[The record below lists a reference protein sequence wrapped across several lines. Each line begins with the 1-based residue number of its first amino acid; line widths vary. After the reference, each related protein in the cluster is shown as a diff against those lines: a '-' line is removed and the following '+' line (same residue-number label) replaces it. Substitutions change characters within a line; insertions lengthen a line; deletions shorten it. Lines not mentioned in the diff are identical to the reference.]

1 MALTPLPCA
10 CTIAGSDSSGG
21 AGIQAD
27 LRTFTHFGVWGTS
40 VVTAVTAQN
49 TTGISGIWQMPP
61 EAVSAQIMAVLAD
74 NKIRACKTGMLGSVA
89 CISAVADTLPR
100 DIPLIV
106 DPVMVAT
113 SGRRLLEEDAVE
125 ALINLLIPRAAIVTP
140 NLAEAAIL
148 SGMDLIR
155 TQEEMVQAGEV
166 IRSLGAESVI
176 VKGGHLKYPAE
187 AVDVLVMQDEVITH
201 TAPRLS
207 HTAHGTGCVFSA
219 ALTAQ
224 VAKGIDLT
232 AAFLRA
238 KEYVHKGIEEAQYL
252 LSGNCSVSHR

>member
-1 MALTPLPCA
+1 MGLQPLPCA
-10 CTIAGSDSSGG
+10 CTIGGSDSSGG

-49 TTGISGIWQMPP
+49 TMGIRGVWQMLP
-61 EAVSAQIMAVLAD
+61 ETVSAQIEAIIAD
-74 NKIRACKTGMLGSVA
+74 NEIRACKTGMLGTATCIVA
-89 CISAVADTLPR
+89 VVETLPR

-113 SGRRLLEEDAVE
+113 SGRRLLDEDAIE
-125 ALINLLIPRAAIVTP
+125 TLIRLLIPRAATVTP

-148 SGMDLIR
+148 SGMDAIR
-155 TQEEMVQAGEV
+155 TQEEMVQAGEA
-166 IRSLGAESVI
+166 IRSLGAEAVI
-176 VKGGHLKYPAE
+176 VKGGHLASPAE
-187 AVDVLVMQDEVITH
+187 AVDVLVMQDEVISH

-207 HTAHGTGCVFSA
+207 HTAHGTGCIFSA
-219 ALTAQ
+219 ALAAQ
-224 VAKGIDLT
+224 QARGVKRT

-238 KEYVHKGIEEAQYL
+238 KEYVHKGIEEAQYV
-252 LSGNCSVSHR
+252 LSGNYSVSHR